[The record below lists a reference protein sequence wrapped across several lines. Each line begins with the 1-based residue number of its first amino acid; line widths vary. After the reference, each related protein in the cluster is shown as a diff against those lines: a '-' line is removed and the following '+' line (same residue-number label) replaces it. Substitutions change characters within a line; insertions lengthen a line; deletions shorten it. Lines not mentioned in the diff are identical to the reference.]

1 MSVES
6 EIERNFV
13 DLSIGSG
20 NGFSNHAAL
29 MSDSG
34 NDEVLSWNERF
45 CSEGVQS
52 LFASDIEHFGSQTDA
67 ERRVKNHRLSEGLTA
82 RVSVI

>member
-1 MSVES
+1 MKMCVES

-20 NGFSNHAAL
+20 NGSSNHAAL

-34 NDEVLSWNERF
+34 NNEVLFWIERF
-45 CSEGVQS
+45 CLG
-52 LFASDIEHFGSQTDA
+52 
-67 ERRVKNHRLSEGLTA
+67 RVKRYES
-82 RVSVI
+82 